1 MWWEWEWFKK
11 SAIIDSVLKEES
23 EFHRFD
29 NLWRP
34 RTKVGRRLR
43 NSFFSTLRVQTFLR
57 AAGDMVVVVME
68 LHREWNI
75 PFRKMSI
82 IGSYRKSLFH
92 NKVGRFHTF
101 WVHSSFGWCV
111 ICSPCLWLIKETLL
125 MKKRILSGHMNRI
138 SYAIWKLFWYKSN
151 HFMIIW
157 ENHCQ
162 RQRYNSF
169 ASENFWYEKI
179 KTTLDQHKTI

>member
-92 NKVGRFHTF
+92 NKVGRFSHVLGTLQF
-101 WVHSSFGWCV
+101 WLVCYLFTLPV
-111 ICSPCLWLIKETLL
+111 IDQRDIINEEKDFEWAYESYFICHLKVILI
-125 MKKRILSGHMNRI
+125 
-138 SYAIWKLFWYKSN
+138 
-151 HFMIIW
+151 
-157 ENHCQ
+157 
-162 RQRYNSF
+162 
-169 ASENFWYEKI
+169 
-179 KTTLDQHKTI
+179 